1 MGKISGQQAQEVL
14 DKWDAYIAEYQTA
27 LADEREK
34 MELII
39 NTPSATQTEKDNA
52 RKTYE
57 IQKAHLDELIF
68 KRSQLQIQFDN
79 DGEID
84 DTITFGVNGKIA
96 MFTYK
101 TSADSNTYT
110 GYARN
115 AWPPNVFVSSEHF
128 NLYFETTGGWGLRTE
143 STDPTHILQF
153 GIESNNYNV
162 KTYRLRDLSHYS
174 ADSSQTTIY
183 GDYGHWFGVSVRM
196 NYNAD
201 DVIPEG
207 TALLSHYFFGGIAVD
222 LPQDTVPTETP
233 WDYYNDDLLP
243 NFDDPDIAAFP
254 DGYTELD
261 PNDDTPDPED
271 EGYPDK
277 EDVNVDEGEVPDDI
291 TFTLDKGSMT
301 NFCVLTPAEFK
312 HFRTT
317 LAQTVEDS
325 MNNTGTGT
333 GTQNTFMYLLG
344 KVKRDMNDI
353 TEFETAEN
361 NFIKDYI
368 VSCRLYPFDLSQVLC
383 SVYGGTAVP
392 VADGDYTNIPF
403 GFNGASITQHNLGL
417 AGSHVQ
423 TALVTIDVPNS
434 NPSSRLNMDYEG
446 CTFLDFEPYSKYTLV
461 LPFVGEVELSSHDVV
476 CSRLYVYYVIDFSTG
491 TCCACVAKDGN
502 TKGGYSDGTVTGF
515 RVLASKTTTIGAS
528 MSIAGNDIVRQA
540 DQMNAA
546 YVNQRLNRQVNTMKQ
561 VEAIMPSKKQVETA
575 MKNGGLQ
582 TALKDYALDQI
593 LNIPSN
599 MEMMAQIR
607 ASDLLSQVD
616 VSQASRDVP
625 FNLAGGTNP
634 SVLHRIST
642 PYMRIERASWFR
654 PKGYAHTFGFP
665 FEDSVAISEID
676 GFFQCS
682 NPDVSGIPAT
692 EIEQKMIN
700 DALREGSYHRKAE
713 SD

>member
-1 MGKISGQQAQEVL
+1 MGKISGKQAQKVL
-14 DKWDAYIAEYQTA
+14 DEWEAYINDYEAGLAAQKSRLDAILNEPTA
-27 LADEREK
+27 
-34 MELII
+34 
-39 NTPSATQTEKDNA
+39 PATQKQNA
-52 RKTYE
+52 QRDYE
-57 IQKAHLDELIF
+57 LQKAHLEELQSKF
-68 KRSQLQIQFDN
+68 AALQTQFEN
-79 DGEID
+79 TGEID
-84 DTITFGVNGKIA
+84 DTVDFGGGKLGS
-96 MFTYK
+96 FRYK
-101 TSADSNTYT
+101 TSATSEWST

-115 AWPPNVFVSSEHF
+115 LPPGSVYISAQHFSLVIEAWG
-128 NLYFETTGGWGLRTE
+128 TGGTWGAY
-143 STDPTHILQF
+143 DGQNQNWF
-153 GIESNNYNV
+153 GIWNEGSVAWAGYHAYDQKNYMTEINQ
-162 KTYRLRDLSHYS
+162 SI
-174 ADSSQTTIY
+174 SSVTNHTFL
-183 GDYGHWFGVSVRM
+183 GCTVSTSL
-196 NYNAD
+196 AE
-201 DVIPEG
+201 DVIPAN
-207 TALLSHYFFGGIAVD
+207 TYAALSHTFTNGIIIEMPSD
-222 LPQDTVPTETP
+222 NVPTTDP
-233 WDYYNDDLLP
+233 WDYYNNDILP
-243 NFDDPDIAAFP
+243 NLEDPDNAVFADPYTPADP
-254 DGYTELD
+254 D
-261 PNDDTPDPED
+261 DDTPDPED

-277 EDVNVDEGEVPDDI
+277 EDVNVDEGEVPDDM
-291 TFTLDKGSMT
+291 TFTLRKGSMT

-312 HFRTT
+312 IFRRT

-325 MNNTGTGT
+325 MNNTGGGT

-344 KVKRDMNDI
+344 KVKRDMNDV

-383 SVYGGTAVP
+383 QVYGNTAEP

-423 TALVTIDVPNS
+423 TVLVTIDVPNS
-434 NPSSRLNMDYEG
+434 NPDDRLRMDYKG
-446 CTFLDFEPYSKYTLV
+446 CTFLDFEPYTKYTLI

-476 CSRLYVYYVIDFSTG
+476 CSKLFVYYVIDFTTG

-502 TKGGYSDGTVTGF
+502 SQGGYSDGRVTGF

-546 YVNQRLNRQVNTMKQ
+546 YVNQRLNRQVNALKQ
-561 VEAIMPSKKQVETA
+561 VEAIMPTKKQVETA
-575 MKNGGLQ
+575 MKNGGFQ
-582 TALKDYALDQI
+582 TALKDYALDQV

-625 FNLAGGTNP
+625 FNLQGGSNP

-642 PYMRIERASWFR
+642 PYMRVERASWFR
-654 PKGYAHTFGFP
+654 PKGYAHTFGYP

-682 NPDVSGIPAT
+682 NPDVSGIEAT

-700 DALREGSYHRKAE
+700 DALREGSYHKKVTGE
-713 SD
+713 

>member
-1 MGKISGQQAQEVL
+1 MGKISGQQAQKAL
-14 DKWDAYIAEYQTA
+14 DEWSAYIDDYSAG
-27 LADEREK
+27 LATQKTRLDTI
-34 MELII
+34 L
-39 NTPSATQTEKDNA
+39 NDPSATATQKQNA
-52 RKTYE
+52 QRDYE
-57 IQKAHLDELIF
+57 IQKAHLEELQSKF
-68 KRSQLQIQFDN
+68 AALQTQFEN
-79 DGEID
+79 TGEID
-84 DTITFGVNGKIA
+84 DEVTFGGGKLGS
-96 MFTYK
+96 FRYK
-101 TSADSNTYT
+101 TSATSEWFT

-115 AWPPNVFVSSEHF
+115 LPPGSVYVSAQHFSLVIDAWGAGGNWVAYDGSNPNK
-128 NLYFETTGGWGLRTE
+128 
-143 STDPTHILQF
+143 F
-153 GIESNNYNV
+153 GIMTDASVMWAGIHAYDQKNYMIEARSEGSWSGG
-162 KTYRLRDLSHYS
+162 TM
-174 ADSSQTTIY
+174 
-183 GDYGHWFGVSVRM
+183 FGVSVSTSLS
-196 NYNAD
+196 D
-201 DVIPEG
+201 DVIPEN
-207 TALLSHYFFGGIAVD
+207 TVSALSHTFTNGIIID
-222 LPQDTVPTETP
+222 MPEDTVPTTDP
-233 WDYYNDDLLP
+233 WDYYNNDILP
-243 NFDDPDIAAFP
+243 NLEDPDNSVFAEP
-254 DGYTELD
+254 YTPPD

-277 EDVNVDEGEVPDDI
+277 EDINVDEGEVPTDL
-291 TFTLDKGSMT
+291 TFTMDKGSMT
-301 NFCVLTPAEFK
+301 NFCVLTPDEFIN
-312 HFRTT
+312 FRTT

-333 GTQNTFMYLLG
+333 GAKNTFMYLLG

-368 VSCRLYPFDLSQVLC
+368 VSCRLYPFDLTDVLC
-383 SVYGGTAVP
+383 QIYGYPAEP
-392 VADGDYTNIPF
+392 VAAGDYTNIPF

-417 AGSHVQ
+417 AGSHVV
-423 TALVTIDVPNS
+423 TVNVTINVPNS
-434 NPSSRLNMDYEG
+434 NPDPQKKMDYKY
-446 CTFLDFEPYSKYTLV
+446 CTFLDFEPYTKYTLV
-461 LPFVGEVELSSHDVV
+461 LPFVGEVELSSHDVL
-476 CSRLYVYYVIDFSTG
+476 CSEIFISYAIDFTTG
-491 TCCACVAKDGN
+491 TCCAIVDKPDN
-502 TKGGYSDGTVTGF
+502 GYGKNVHGI

-575 MKNGGLQ
+575 MKNGGFQ

-607 ASDLLSQVD
+607 ASDLLSQID

-625 FNLAGGTNP
+625 FNLQGGSNP
-634 SVLHRIST
+634 SVLNRIDR
-642 PYMRIERASWFR
+642 PYLRIERASWFR
-654 PKGYAHTFGFP
+654 PKGYAHTFGYP

-700 DALREGSYHRKAE
+700 DALREGSYHRKVTGE
-713 SD
+713 

>member
-1 MGKISGQQAQEVL
+1 MGKISGAAAQKVL
-14 DKWDAYIAEYQTA
+14 DKWEAYINDYEAG
-27 LADEREK
+27 LAAQKSRLDA
-34 MELII
+34 II
-39 NTPSATQTEKDNA
+39 NEPTASATQKQNA
-52 RKTYE
+52 QRDYE
-57 IQKAHLDELIF
+57 LQKAHLDELQSKF
-68 KRSQLQIQFDN
+68 AALQTQFEN
-79 DGEID
+79 TGEID
-84 DTITFGVNGKIA
+84 DSVDFGGGKLGS
-96 MFTYK
+96 FRYK
-101 TSADSNTYT
+101 TAPNSEWFT

-115 AWPPNVFVSSEHF
+115 LPPGSVYISAQHFSLVIEAWGS
-128 NLYFETTGGWGLRTE
+128 GGTWVAYNGPDQTK
-143 STDPTHILQF
+143 F
-153 GIESNNYNV
+153 GIWTNGSVMWAGIRAYDQLNYMNEA
-162 KTYRLRDLSHYS
+162 T
-174 ADSSQTTIY
+174 SSGSWSGNTFFGCSVTT
-183 GDYGHWFGVSVRM
+183 SL
-196 NYNAD
+196 AD
-201 DVIPEG
+201 DVIPSG
-207 TALLSHYFFGGIAVD
+207 TVSALSHQFTNGIIID
-222 LPQDTVPTETP
+222 MPSDTVPTESP
-233 WDYYNDDLLP
+233 WDYYNDNILP
-243 NFDDPDIAAFP
+243 NLADPDDSVFA
-254 DGYTELD
+254 D
-261 PNDDTPDPED
+261 PYEPVDPGDDTPDPED

-277 EDVNVDEGEVPDDI
+277 EEVNVDEGEVPDDM
-291 TFTLDKGSMT
+291 TFTLRKGSMT
-301 NFCVLTPAEFK
+301 NFCVLTPYEFK
-312 HFRTT
+312 LFRRA

-325 MNNTGTGT
+325 MNNTGAGS
-333 GTQNTFMYLLG
+333 GAKNTFMYLLG

-368 VSCRLYPFDLSQVLC
+368 VSCRFYPFDLTQVLC
-383 SVYGGTAVP
+383 QVYGNTAEP

-423 TALVTIDVPNS
+423 TILVTIDVPNS
-434 NPSSRLNMDYEG
+434 NPDARLQMDYRG
-446 CTFLDFEPYSKYTLV
+446 CTFLDFEPYTKYTMV
-461 LPFVGEVELSSHDVV
+461 LPFVGEVELASHDVV
-476 CSRLYVYYVIDFSTG
+476 CSKLFIYYVIDFTTG

-502 TKGGYSDGTVTGF
+502 ASGGYSDGTVTGF

-546 YVNQRLNRQVNTMKQ
+546 YVNQRLNRQVNALKQ
-561 VEAIMPSKKQVETA
+561 VEAIMPTKKQVETA
-575 MKNGGLQ
+575 MKNGGFQ
-582 TALKDYALDQI
+582 TALKDYAIDQV

-625 FNLAGGTNP
+625 FNMQGGSNP

-642 PYMRIERASWFR
+642 PYLRIERASWFR
-654 PKGYAHTFGFP
+654 PKGYAHTFGYP

-700 DALREGSYHRKAE
+700 DALREGSYHRKA